1 MCRACPMLSANTVAQ
16 KPAGSV
22 IPPLSLGHAAD
33 AAVAESDAV
42 LSAPGLSDLTHPPNA
57 SIEAIAT
64 NEDATRIDSRIGFFL
79 PYFISFSPSLA
90 FRWHP
95 AAAHGAEIDHQGN
108 HESRNRPESPMAS
121 KPVVDRRI
129 PEQGR
134 RQKHEADDRPENVV
148 EDTPEPV

>member
-16 KPAGSV
+16 NPGGRV
-22 IPPLSLGHAAD
+22 IPPLSVGQAAD
-33 AAVAESDAV
+33 AAVVESDAV
-42 LSAPGLSDLTHPPNA
+42 LSAPGLSDLTHPPRT
-57 SIEAIAT
+57 STVAIAP
-64 NEDATRIDSRIGFFL
+64 NEYATRYASRSGFFL

-95 AAAHGAEIDHQGN
+95 AAAHRAEIDHQGN

-121 KPVVDRRI
+121 KPVVNRRI

-134 RQKHEADDRPENVV
+134 RKKHEAD
-148 EDTPEPV
+148 